1 MRRRKILEAKKK
13 CIDEFALNV
22 YGEEGPK
29 MFSSDIV
36 VDPSIPNLDL
46 NYKYN
51 ATFNILHLENE
62 DPSMLVTSS
71 TPISIDYEEED
82 DKWLSKLDLT
92 QSQKSVSKSLPSSQN
107 GYAKKKTTS
116 NKSIIDLFITL

>member
-62 DPSMLVTSS
+62 DPSMLVTPS
-71 TPISIDYEEED
+71 TPISIDYEEELF
-82 DKWLSKLDLT
+82 KILSNLNTIL
-92 QSQKSVSKSLPSSQN
+92 
-107 GYAKKKTTS
+107 
-116 NKSIIDLFITL
+116 

>member
-29 MFSSDIV
+29 IFSSYWSDIV

-62 DPSMLVTSS
+62 DPSMLVTPS
-71 TPISIDYEEED
+71 TPISIEYEEELF
-82 DKWLSKLDLT
+82 KILSNLNTIL
-92 QSQKSVSKSLPSSQN
+92 
-107 GYAKKKTTS
+107 
-116 NKSIIDLFITL
+116 